1 MSERSTSM
9 PDASGPG
16 SGPARAFSPAI
27 LKLDSQAPSPLPR
40 ALLWTLT
47 ALVVCA
53 LIGASIGRLDM
64 IAVAHGRLVP
74 QSFLKIVQPAEAGVV
89 RELLVQEGDAVEA
102 GQVLVRMDP
111 RLSDA
116 DAATVLG
123 QLQLRRL
130 QLRRIDAEFSGGP
143 FVSKPGDPPELF
155 AQVGA
160 QYRARRQSHL
170 DATCRRSGGSGQ
182 GPSRSPRRAGDGDAN
197 SHDRSRCIASRP
209 KAGTPSRRKAS
220 RASCWRSNASV
231 NGSKPSRNSRPRTHR
246 SKACARPSPNR
257 SVGQHNCSRPTVGR
271 CWTSEPKP
279 RRTSNDWRRNRN
291 ASRSAR
297 INWNCAR
304 RQRAS
309 SRNCATH
316 TAGTVVQ
323 PGTVLMTVVPRSEAV
338 QAEVWID
345 QVDAG
350 FVREQLPAQV
360 KVATFPFQKYGM
372 VGGRVR
378 HLSPDASDAP
388 TGAASAEPRTPF
400 GGTSGYRALI
410 ALDSSHLER
419 DGQRLDL
426 APGMQVSAEIHLGTR
441 SGHGVI
447 CSRRCSRR
455 HWRRGASAEG
465 ETRVAVGSGD
475 S

>member
-1 MSERSTSM
+1 MSDRSTSM
-9 PDASGPG
+9 PDAHGPG
-16 SGPARAFSPAI
+16 PGPARAFSPAI

-40 ALLWTLT
+40 ALLWALT

-89 RELLVQEGDAVEA
+89 RELLVQEGDVVEA

-116 DAATVLG
+116 DSATVLG

-130 QLRRIDAEFSGGP
+130 QLRRVDAEFSGGP
-143 FVSKPGDPPELF
+143 FVSKPGDPSELF

-160 QYRARRQSHL
+160 QLRARRQSHL
-170 DATCRRSGGSGQ
+170 DALAEEAAAADKARHDLQVAQETETKLARSLPMHREQAEGWDTLAKEGFAGKLLALERKRQWLEAEQELKAQNAQVESLRATIAQSG
-182 GPSRSPRRAGDGDAN
+182 
-197 SHDRSRCIASRP
+197 
-209 KAGTPSRRKAS
+209 
-220 RASCWRSNASV
+220 
-231 NGSKPSRNSRPRTHR
+231 
-246 SKACARPSPNR
+246 
-257 SVGQHNCSRPTVGR
+257 
-271 CWTSEPKP
+271 
-279 RRTSNDWRRNRN
+279 RRTAQLQSTYRRTLLDER
-291 ASRSAR
+291 AEAQADLERLAQESK
-297 INWNCAR
+297 
-304 RQRAS
+304 RQSVRQDQLELRAPAAGVIKEL
-309 SRNCATH
+309 ATH
-316 TAGTVVQ
+316 TVGTVVQ

-350 FVREQLPAQV
+350 FVREQLAAQV

-388 TGAASAEPRTPF
+388 AGAASAEPRTAF

-441 SGHGVI
+441 SVMEYLLSPVQKTVLEAG
-447 CSRRCSRR
+447 RER
-455 HWRRGASAEG
+455 
-465 ETRVAVGSGD
+465 
-475 S
+475 